1 MGAQL
6 AFFSA
11 TTCAALAL
19 ACLLGLRAAVW
30 ETHPGQVLRVA
41 TLSKSAAAGCQVN
54 FQRRGGTLQ
63 NVRTKARKRDVVCGV
78 AYEA

>member
-41 TLSKSAAAGCQVN
+41 TLSKSAAVGCAG
-54 FQRRGGTLQ
+54 
-63 NVRTKARKRDVVCGV
+63 
-78 AYEA
+78 